1 MLHSMTGQGT
11 GDAANSDY
19 TVTVELRSVNNR
31 HLKVNIRLPDSIS
44 VFELQIESQLRKHL
58 SRGSVSAH
66 VQIEPLQR
74 ARTVHLDELLI
85 SEYVEQLRSVLNVPD
100 LVPSPELL
108 VSLPGVISQTGAE
121 LNTDGALGDLILQ
134 ACTKA
139 TNNLL
144 EMRQSEGTRL
154 GEDIVANLSVIAE
167 NLKGIT
173 AQAPL
178 VIEQFSDRITDR
190 INARLS
196 QHEITL
202 SDTDL
207 IREIAIYTDKC
218 DISEE
223 IVRID
228 SHLHHMQELLKA
240 TTHTGRKLD
249 FLTQE
254 LLREV
259 NTIGS
264 KANDVTIAGLV
275 VDTKAAIERIKEQVQ
290 NIE

>member
-1 MLHSMTGQGT
+1 MTGQGT
-11 GDAANSDY
+11 GDATSSDY

-31 HLKVNIRLPDSIS
+31 HLKLNIRLPDSIS
-44 VFELQIESQLRKHL
+44 AFELQIESQLRKHL
-58 SRGSVSAH
+58 TRGSVSAH
-66 VQIEPLQR
+66 IQIEPLQR
-74 ARTVHLDELLI
+74 TRSVELDELLI
-85 SEYVEQLRSVLNVPD
+85 AEYVKELRSVLNIPD

-108 VSLPGVISQTGAE
+108 ISLPGVFRQTGVE
-121 LNTDGALGDLILQ
+121 LNTDGGLGDLILQ
-134 ACTKA
+134 ACNAA
-139 TNNLL
+139 TINLL
-144 EMRQSEGTRL
+144 EMRESEGARL
-154 GEDIVANLSVIAE
+154 GEDIVSNLNVIAD

-178 VIEQFSDRITDR
+178 VIEQFCERITDR
-190 INARLS
+190 INTRLT

-223 IVRID
+223 IVRIR
-228 SHLHHMQELLKA
+228 SHLHHMHELLVAA
-240 TTHTGRKLD
+240 TRNGRKLD

>member
-11 GDAANSDY
+11 GDAKNAEY

-31 HLKVNIRLPDSIS
+31 HLKLNIRLPDSICL
-44 VFELQIESQLRKHL
+44 FESQVEALLRKHL
-58 SRGSVSAH
+58 NRGSVSAH
-66 VQIEPLQR
+66 VRIESVQR
-74 ARTVHLDELLI
+74 TRNVQLDETLI
-85 SEYVEQLRSVLNVPD
+85 SEYMEQLRTVLNVPD

-108 VSLPGVISQTGAE
+108 MSLPGVISQRGIE
-121 LNTDGALGDLILQ
+121 LDTEGSLGNLILE
-134 ACTKA
+134 ACSTA
-139 TNNLL
+139 TTSLL
-144 EMRQSEGTRL
+144 AMRQSEGARL
-154 GEDIVANLSVIAE
+154 CEDIEGNLHVIRE

-178 VIEQFSDRITDR
+178 VIEQFSERITDR
-190 INARLS
+190 INARLE
-196 QHEITL
+196 QHQITL

-228 SHLHHMQELLKA
+228 SHLHHMHELLAA
-240 TTHTGRKLD
+240 TTTNGRKLD

>member
-1 MLHSMTGQGT
+1 MLYSMTGQGT
-11 GDAANSDY
+11 GDATNPDY

-31 HLKVNIRLPDSIS
+31 HLKLNIRLPDSIS
-44 VFELQIESQLRKHL
+44 LFEIQIEAQLRTQL
-58 SRGSVSAH
+58 SRGSVTAH
-66 VQIEPLQR
+66 IRIESLQR
-74 ARTVHLDELLI
+74 TRTVELDESLI
-85 SEYVEQLRSVLNVPD
+85 ADYVEQLRSVLNLPN

-108 VSLPGVISQTGAE
+108 ISLPGVISQTRVE
-121 LNTDGALGDLILQ
+121 LNTDGGLGELILR
-134 ACTKA
+134 ACSAA
-139 TNNLL
+139 TSNLL

-154 GEDIVANLSVIAE
+154 GEDIETNLEVIGE
-167 NLKGIT
+167 NLKDIT

-178 VIEQFSDRITDR
+178 VIEQFSERITDR
-190 INARLS
+190 INTRLT

-202 SDTDL
+202 SNKDL

-223 IVRID
+223 IVRIG
-228 SHLHHMQELLKA
+228 SHLHHMYELLTA
-240 TTHTGRKLD
+240 TTSSGRKLD

>member
-1 MLHSMTGQGT
+1 MTGQGT
-11 GDAANSDY
+11 GDATNSDY

-31 HLKVNIRLPDSIS
+31 HLKLNIHLPDSINL
-44 VFELQIESQLRKHL
+44 FELQIQSQLRKHL

-66 VQIEPLQR
+66 VRIESLRQTR
-74 ARTVHLDELLI
+74 NVQLDESLI
-85 SEYVEQLRSVLNVPD
+85 AEYVEQLQSVLKVPD

-108 VSLPGVISQTGAE
+108 ISLPGVISQTGVVLKTE
-121 LNTDGALGDLILQ
+121 GGLGDLILE
-134 ACTKA
+134 ACSNA

-144 EMRQSEGTRL
+144 EMRLSEGTRL
-154 GEDIVANLSVIAE
+154 GDDIKSNLNVIAE
-167 NLKGIT
+167 NLNGIT
-173 AQAPL
+173 VQAPL
-178 VIEQFSDRITDR
+178 VIEHFSERIR
-190 INARLS
+190 ERLNTRLE
-196 QHEITL
+196 QHQITL

-223 IVRID
+223 IVRLD
-228 SHLHHMQELLKA
+228 SHLHHMHELLIA
-240 TTHTGRKLD
+240 TTSNGRKLD

>member
-1 MLHSMTGQGT
+1 MLYSMTGQGT

-31 HLKVNIRLPDSIS
+31 HLKLNIRLPDSIS
-44 VFELQIESQLRKHL
+44 LFEIQIEAQLRTQL
-58 SRGSVSAH
+58 SRGSVTANIR
-66 VQIEPLQR
+66 IESLQR
-74 ARTVHLDELLI
+74 TRAVQLDESLI
-85 SEYVEQLRSVLNVPD
+85 AEYVEQLRSVLNVAD

-108 VSLPGVISQTGAE
+108 ISLPGVISQTGVE
-121 LNTDGALGDLILQ
+121 LNTDGGLGELILQ
-134 ACTKA
+134 ACSAA
-139 TNNLL
+139 TSSLL
-144 EMRQSEGTRL
+144 EMRHSEGTRL
-154 GEDIVANLSVIAE
+154 GEDIETNLVVIDE
-167 NLKGIT
+167 NLTRIT

-178 VIEQFSDRITDR
+178 VLEQFSERITDR
-190 INARLS
+190 INARLT

-223 IVRID
+223 IVRIG
-228 SHLHHMQELLKA
+228 SHLHHMHELLIA
-240 TTHTGRKLD
+240 TTSSGRKLD